1 MSKIR
6 EVRRLIRRCLKERK
20 FLMKRLDK
28 YGDPYKSIPIVTPFE
43 RDSRRINPQDN
54 NEEPEQTASVSE
66 TVGET
71 KKRKR
76 RPPGNPVGRP
86 KKPRP
91 EKSEDPPVAVSEDIS
106 VPKRPQNP
114 YHLYCQEQRSVVKRE
129 FLRLHNLNLGKR
141 ELGNVLAQRWSDM
154 TEHNKQVSFISRAFK

>member
-20 FLMKRLDK
+20 FLMNRLDK
-28 YGDPYKSIPIVTPFE
+28 YGDPYKSIPIVTPLE
-43 RDSRRINPQDN
+43 RDSRRINPNDN
-54 NEEPEQTASVSE
+54 DEAEQSTSVTE
-66 TVGET
+66 TVGGEP

-76 RPPGNPVGRP
+76 RLPGNPVGRP
-86 KKPRP
+86 KKPRS
-91 EKSEDPPVAVSEDIS
+91 EDSKSEKEDIP

-114 YHLYCQEQRSVVKRE
+114 YHIYCQEQMSIVKRE

-154 TEHNKQVSFISRAFK
+154 TELNKQVS